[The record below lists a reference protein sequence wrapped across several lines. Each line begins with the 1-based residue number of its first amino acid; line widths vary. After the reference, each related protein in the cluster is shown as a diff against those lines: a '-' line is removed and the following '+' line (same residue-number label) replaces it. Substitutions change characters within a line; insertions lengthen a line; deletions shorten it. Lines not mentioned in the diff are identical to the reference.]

1 MPVRDVE
8 IHIAEDGTVTGRAPE
23 GTPAGDYRATFLIYA
38 AAKKPLNLPDLPRH
52 PGPWDDNISLRRE
65 DM

>member
-1 MPVRDVE
+1 VHDVE

-23 GTPAGDYRATFLIYA
+23 GTPAGDYRATIRIFNIA
-38 AAKKPLNLPDLPRH
+38 GKPLNLADLSRH
-52 PGPWDDNISLRRE
+52 PGPWDNDISLRRE